1 MLTTEE
7 RLFIAARL
15 LSRARHESKKLLDAE
30 RKQRQLHPEL
40 SKQIRQD
47 IAECAR
53 LANKLQATGEGQ

>member
-15 LSRARHESKKLLDAE
+15 LSRARHE